1 MFKTLPKLTN
11 IAKNADTVQVSS
23 VDMKCLTKAV
33 SLGAPRDGGPRNSD
47 SAWWG
52 KKYKSLM
59 SIMSMFT
66 LIFIWMYVDVDIH
79 VDMDIYVDVDIFVY
93 ADQVRSI

>member
-1 MFKTLPKLTN
+1 MQ
-11 IAKNADTVQVSS
+11 KN
-23 VDMKCLTKAV
+23 V

-52 KKYKSLM
+52 KKQKSLM

-66 LIFIWMYVDVDIH
+66 LMFLWIYVDVDIH
-79 VDMDIYVDVDIFVY
+79 VDMDIYVDVDIYVY
-93 ADQVRSI
+93 VDLVRSINNFEP

>member
-1 MFKTLPKLTN
+1 MDMKSL
-11 IAKNADTVQVSS
+11 ASAVSS
-23 VDMKCLTKAV
+23 
-33 SLGAPRDGGPRNSD
+33 GAPRDGGPRNSD

-79 VDMDIYVDVDIFVY
+79 VDMDIYVDVDIFY
-93 ADQVRSI
+93 SL

>member
-79 VDMDIYVDVDIFVY
+79 VDMDIYVDVDIFY
-93 ADQVRSI
+93 SL